1 MIDPVQCVDSRT
13 VMPAAPILVLLPA
26 VPGSRDA
33 VGGEGG
39 PEGERKILGLGL
51 VRRAVLAARSRRL
64 SPGLCSVGER
74 RRRGGR
80 GARLPIGASF
90 APAAP
95 LVIAPAAILAETGWL
110 ERLKDAR
117 IEPAAWAAIPDRIV
131 MVAAA
136 ASAAALDALAEEGG
150 ARDLS
155 AVENRLARRFG
166 PPAAVP
172 AGVDPIVVET
182 PADAR
187 LAEQRLMRALVKDTD
202 GFMARH
208 VERPISLMI
217 SRLLAPTAI
226 TPNQMSLISI
236 AVGICGGPFFLSERA
251 SLQTIGALLFLAHS
265 ILDGCDGEL
274 ARLKFA
280 ESRWGGVLDFWGDNV
295 VHVVIFA
302 CMGVGWSCGR
312 CRGLA
317 AVARRR
323 GRSRHAGIGRPR
335 LLAAHARQGR
345 RRGAVHLGLGRAR
358 APARARA
365 RRRVAPR
372 FHLSCASA
380 GARRAGRTGSCSWLG
395 SARRSIFA
403 SCSSSRR
410 ASGLAA
416 REARPAPDRKARA
429 RRRRAALDRSAASI
443 ARAHRQRLIDIA
455 FAGAASP
462 RPENRRPRRRTIPDD
477 AILRTGR
484 ERPAAL
490 LRTRSE
496 DDKVAGD
503 ADLALLPVDLD
514 RVGAFV
520 GGPGEKDLARAGGG
534 LQVERRGVLER
545 LVVEAARLEPRR
557 DAHRNAGPAGDAIE
571 RMPAVI
577 EQNAAARE
585 LRIDA
590 PVGDARRR
598 DGGRRLGPERRPTDR
613 ADGADRAL
621 VDERRDLRQIG
632 ARSQL

>member
-1 MIDPVQCVDSRT
+1 MIDSVQRVDSRT

-51 VRRAVLAARSRRL
+51 VRRAVLAAGRAGYGRVFVL
-64 SPGLCSVGER
+64 SAN
-74 RRRGGR
+74 GGAAA
-80 GARLPIGASF
+80 GAAE
-90 APAAP
+90 APDWREVAQAAP

-110 ERLKDAR
+110 ERLKDVR

-155 AVENRLARRFG
+155 AVEDRLARRFG
-166 PPAAVP
+166 PPAPVP

-208 VERPISLMI
+208 VERPISLVI

-302 CMGVGWSCGR
+302 CMGVGWSVAAAAPWPLLLGA
-312 CRGLA
+312 A
-317 AVARRR
+317 AV
-323 GRSRHAGIGRPR
+323 
-335 LLAAHARQGR
+335 
-345 RRGAVHLGLGRAR
+345 LG
-358 APARARA
+358 
-365 RRRVAPR
+365 
-372 FHLSCASA
+372 
-380 GARRAGRTGSCSWLG
+380 TLG
-395 SARRSIFA
+395 SAGLVYWRLMRAKDDGGALFTSVSA
-403 SCSSSRR
+403 EPERPLARVLDAASRR
-410 ASGLAA
+410 DFIYLVLLLALVGRSHWFLLLAGLGAPIYFCLVVFLAA
-416 REARPAPDRKARA
+416 RERFR
-429 RRRRAALDRSAASI
+429 
-443 ARAHRQRLIDIA
+443 
-455 FAGAASP
+455 
-462 RPENRRPRRRTIPDD
+462 
-477 AILRTGR
+477 
-484 ERPAAL
+484 
-490 LRTRSE
+490 
-496 DDKVAGD
+496 
-503 ADLALLPVDLD
+503 
-514 RVGAFV
+514 
-520 GGPGEKDLARAGGG
+520 
-534 LQVERRGVLER
+534 
-545 LVVEAARLEPRR
+545 
-557 DAHRNAGPAGDAIE
+557 
-571 RMPAVI
+571 
-577 EQNAAARE
+577 
-585 LRIDA
+585 
-590 PVGDARRR
+590 
-598 DGGRRLGPERRPTDR
+598 
-613 ADGADRAL
+613 
-621 VDERRDLRQIG
+621 G
-632 ARSQL
+632 ARSPSGA